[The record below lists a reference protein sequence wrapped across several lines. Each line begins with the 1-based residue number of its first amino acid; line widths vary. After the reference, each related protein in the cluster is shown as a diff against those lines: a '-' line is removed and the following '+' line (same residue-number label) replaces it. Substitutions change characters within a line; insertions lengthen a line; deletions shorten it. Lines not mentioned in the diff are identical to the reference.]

1 MAVRL
6 SPMTAPQIKSESVAI
21 SIGYLYRLEKNE
33 GKLPTSDPVDEQ
45 TIPTTAAMINSKG
58 HRLCEVG
65 SLAVSTATR
74 ARTAAGTAAPTT
86 KITARRRALP
96 NARAAAARTP
106 TPSRPAPYKVFGSE
120 TFA

>member
-58 HRLCEVG
+58 HRLCELG

-74 ARTAAGTAAPTT
+74 ARSAAGTAAPTT
-86 KITARRRALP
+86 KITARRRVLP
-96 NARAAAARTP
+96 NDREASSSSATAN
-106 TPSRPAPYKVFGSE
+106 
-120 TFA
+120 